1 MALEVTDSNF
11 EELAKDN
18 DVLVIDLWAE
28 WCGPCRALSPVIED
42 LSRQYAGKVAIGKV
56 DVDANPDI
64 CKKFGIRNV
73 PTLLF
78 IKKGELAEK
87 TVGALP
93 KNTIASKI
101 DALI

>member
-1 MALEVTDSNF
+1 MALVVTDSNF
-11 EELAKDN
+11 EELSKDN

-78 IKKGELAEK
+78 IKKGELAES
-87 TVGALP
+87 GW
-93 KNTIASKI
+93 SSS
-101 DALI
+101 